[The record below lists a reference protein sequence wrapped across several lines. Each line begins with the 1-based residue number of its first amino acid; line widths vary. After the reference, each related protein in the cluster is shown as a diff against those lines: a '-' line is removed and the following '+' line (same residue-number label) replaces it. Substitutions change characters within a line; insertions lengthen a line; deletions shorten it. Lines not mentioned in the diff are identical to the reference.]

1 MKVLVIGGGG
11 REHAMVRALATTL
24 DQDSLFIAPGNP
36 GTAALATNLDMSAS
50 DLDGLVSWAR
60 DNEISLVIPGPEQP
74 LVDGIADKFKSAGIA
89 CCGPQ
94 ASAARLEGS
103 KIFTRQVTTAV
114 KVPAPEFAIVKTHE
128 ELDEALNN
136 WKSGLPVIKADGLA
150 AGKGVFLPEAMEEC
164 RTIGHELLDGKL
176 GEASK
181 ELLLEERLFGIEA
194 SLFFACNGREA
205 VALPHARD
213 HKRLNDNDEGPN
225 TGGMGAISPN
235 PIITD
240 KLLEGIVESTIQPT
254 LKALDDND
262 ASFVGFLF
270 AGFMLTKDG
279 PKLLEY
285 NVRLG
290 DPEAQAILPRLEDG
304 EFLRLCLA
312 TAKGNLEG
320 FKLEVRDDHTCAVV
334 VTAAGYPDATR
345 KGDSISVGE
354 ELESE
359 NRWLIHAGTKLEDA
373 TLLTNGGRVAAIV
386 ARAPSTQ
393 EAITQSYDGLP
404 SVKFDGKHYRTDI
417 GANKE
422 GSL

>member
-1 MKVLVIGGGG
+1 MNVLVLGSGG
-11 REHAMVRALATTL
+11 REHAMVKALATTL
-24 DQDSLFIAPGNP
+24 DQDQIFVCPGNP
-36 GTAALATNLDMSAS
+36 GTHAIATNISVSMSDTEA
-50 DLDGLVSWAR
+50 LVVWAKEH
-60 DNEISLVIPGPEQP
+60 EIDLVIPGPEQP
-74 LVDGIADKFKSAGIA
+74 LVDGVADAFGNAGIP
-89 CCGPQ
+89 CCGPK

-114 KVPAPEFAIVKTHE
+114 KVPAPEFAIVKTHA
-128 ELDEALNN
+128 ELDEVLNG
-136 WKSGLPVIKADGLA
+136 WSKGLPVIKADGLA
-150 AGKGVFLPEAMEEC
+150 AGKGVFLPEELEEC

-194 SLFFACNGREA
+194 SLFFACHGETA

-213 HKRLNDNDEGPN
+213 HKRLSNDDEGPN

-240 KLLEGIVESTIQPT
+240 ELLSQIVESTIQPT
-254 LKALDDND
+254 LKALSDND
-262 ASFVGFLF
+262 AAFVGFLF
-270 AGFMLTKDG
+270 AGFMLTNEG

-312 TAKGNLEG
+312 TAKGNLEA
-320 FKLEVRDDHTCAVV
+320 FSLEVTSDHTCAVV
-334 VTAAGYPDATR
+334 TTAAGYPDSPR
-345 KGDSISVGE
+345 KGDIIVVE
-354 ELESE
+354 DTLDTPE
-359 NRWLIHAGTKLEDA
+359 RWLVHAGTRLEDGA
-373 TLLTNGGRVAAIV
+373 LKTNGGRVAAVV
-386 ARAPSTQ
+386 AKAPTTE
-393 EAITQSYDGLP
+393 EAIKSSYEGIQA
-404 SVKFDGKHYRTDI
+404 VNYDGKHYRTDI

>member
-1 MKVLVIGGGG
+1 MKVLVIGSGG

-24 DQDSLFIAPGNP
+24 DRESLFIAPGNP
-36 GTAALATNLDMSAS
+36 GTADLATNLEFSAN
-50 DLDGLVSWAR
+50 DLDGLVAWAKE
-60 DNEISLVIPGPEQP
+60 NEISLVIPGPEQP
-74 LVDGIADKFKSAGIA
+74 LVDGVADKFQAAAIP

-128 ELDEALNN
+128 ELDKAIDT

-150 AGKGVFLPEAMEEC
+150 AGKGVFLPEEMEEC

-213 HKRLNDNDEGPN
+213 HKRLHNDDAGPN

-240 KLLEGIVESTIQPT
+240 ELLEGILESTIHPT

-320 FKLEVRDDHTCAVV
+320 FQLEVRDEHTCAVV

-345 KGDSISVGE
+345 KGDAISVADN
-354 ELESE
+354 LETGH
-359 NRWLIHAGTKLEDA
+359 RWLIHAGTKLDGS
-373 TLLTNGGRVAAIV
+373 TLLTNGGRVAAVV
-386 ARAPSTQ
+386 ARAANTQ
-393 EAITQSYDGLP
+393 EAITQSYDGVP
-404 SVKFDGKHYRTDI
+404 SVEFDGKHYRTDI
-417 GANKE
+417 GADKE

>member
-1 MKVLVIGGGG
+1 MKVLVIGSGG

-24 DQDSLFIAPGNP
+24 DQDQIFIAPGNP
-36 GTAALATNLDMSAS
+36 GTAELATNLDLAAG
-50 DLDGLVSWAR
+50 DLDGLVNWAR
-60 DNEISLVIPGPEQP
+60 ENDISLVIPGPEQP
-74 LVDGIADKFKSAGIA
+74 LVDGIADKFSAVNIP

-94 ASAARLEGS
+94 SSAARLEGS

-114 KVPAPEFAIVKTHE
+114 KVPAPEFAIAKTHE
-128 ELDEALNN
+128 ELDSALDN
-136 WKSGLPVIKADGLA
+136 WKSGLPVVKADGLA
-150 AGKGVFLPEAMEEC
+150 AGKGVFLPDAMEDC
-164 RTIGHELLDGKL
+164 RKIGHELLDGKL

-181 ELLLEERLFGIEA
+181 ELLLEERLFGVEA
-194 SLFFACNGREA
+194 SLFFACNGLEA

-213 HKRLNDNDEGPN
+213 HKRLDNDDQGPN

-240 KLLEGIVESTIQPT
+240 ELLADIVESTIQPT
-254 LKALDDND
+254 LQALHDHD

-320 FKLEVRDDHTCAVV
+320 FQLEVRKEHTCAVV

-345 KGDSISVGE
+345 KGDAMSISAA
-354 ELESE
+354 LETE
-359 NRWLIHAGTKLEDA
+359 NRWLIHAGTKLDGT
-373 TLLTNGGRVAAIV
+373 TLRTNGGRVAAVV
-386 ARAPSTQ
+386 ARASSTQ
-393 EAITQSYDGLP
+393 EAITQSYDGIP
-404 SVKFDGKHYRTDI
+404 SVDYDGKHYRTDI

>member
-1 MKVLVIGGGG
+1 MKVLVIGSGG

-24 DQDSLFIAPGNP
+24 DKDSLFIVPGNP
-36 GTAALATNLDMSAS
+36 GTEALATNIDLGAG
-50 DLDGLVSWAR
+50 DLDGLVAWAR

-74 LVDGIADKFKSAGIA
+74 LVDGVADKFTAAGIP

-114 KVPAPEFAIVKTHE
+114 KVPAPEFAIAKTHQ
-128 ELDEALNN
+128 ELDDALDN
-136 WKSGLPVIKADGLA
+136 WQSGLPVIKADGLA
-150 AGKGVFLPEAMEEC
+150 AGKGVFLPEEMEEC
-164 RTIGHELLDGKL
+164 RKIGHELLDGKL

-181 ELLLEERLFGIEA
+181 ELLLEERLFGVEA

-213 HKRLNDNDEGPN
+213 HKRLHNDDAGPN

-235 PIITD
+235 PIITEE
-240 KLLEGIVESTIQPT
+240 LLTGIMESTIHPT

-320 FKLEVRDDHTCAVV
+320 FNLEVRDEHTCAVV

-345 KGDSISVGE
+345 KGDAISVAE
-354 ELESE
+354 TLETDH
-359 NRWLIHAGTKLEDA
+359 RWLIHAGTKLDGA
-373 TLLTNGGRVAAIV
+373 TLLTNGGRVAAVV
-386 ARAPSTQ
+386 ARAANTQ
-393 EAITQSYDGLP
+393 EAITQSYDGVP
-404 SVKFDGKHYRTDI
+404 SVEFDGKHYRTDI